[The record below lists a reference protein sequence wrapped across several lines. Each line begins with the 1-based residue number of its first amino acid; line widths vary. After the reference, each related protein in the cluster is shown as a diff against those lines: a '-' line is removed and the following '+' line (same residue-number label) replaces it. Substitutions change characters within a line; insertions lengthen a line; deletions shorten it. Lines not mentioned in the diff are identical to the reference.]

1 MVFSTFRMRAFLRVR
16 ASALRVCRRMPNGA
30 SSWKRSAEAASVC
43 HLPERPGS
51 FIFKLQAAFLWLFKL
66 RLLRTLV
73 FVLQWQS
80 EEAAAGALKVQVAVR
95 S

>member
-1 MVFSTFRMRAFLRVR
+1 MQKDAK
-16 ASALRVCRRMPNGA
+16 RRLETVGGGGV
-30 SSWKRSAEAASVC
+30 SVS
-43 HLPERPGS
+43 PERPGS

>member
-1 MVFSTFRMRAFLRVR
+1 MV
-16 ASALRVCRRMPNGA
+16 
-30 SSWKRSAEAASVC
+30 ASVQKDAKRR
-43 HLPERPGS
+43 LETVGRGGVSVSQTERPGS